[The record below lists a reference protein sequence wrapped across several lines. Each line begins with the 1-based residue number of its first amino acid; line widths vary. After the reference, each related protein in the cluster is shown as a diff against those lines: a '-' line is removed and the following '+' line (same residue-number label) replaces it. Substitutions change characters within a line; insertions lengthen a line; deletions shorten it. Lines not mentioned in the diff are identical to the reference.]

1 MQFSSVKKLI
11 IACKVAAHTLTEGM
25 VMAMQAPTRT
35 GFERWQDGVSKAVSD
50 AKWNSWDCE
59 IQMAVHEYNRYL
71 HGTSGYVPLDW
82 QLIKAMLWVE
92 TGAHDPQWNAKPM
105 QIGVA
110 GDPGLA
116 SLLSRKEGGDL
127 IVPSAWIGRLT
138 MASVRTIPAYNI
150 RAGIGYLLMRMA
162 HFKYRSVLGADP
174 EVYEIAVRPGDSLDK
189 MARAQGTTIDTLKKL
204 NPTATVL
211 RPGQVLKYRKASVQN
226 AVTSWR
232 PMSAPVIAERY
243 NGGGDPNYARK
254 LDYALSMVRKGKVAL
269 CAR

>member
-1 MQFSSVKKLI
+1 MSE
-11 IACKVAAHTLTEGM
+11 ATTCLT
-25 VMAMQAPTRT
+25 
-35 GFERWQDGVSKAVSD
+35 
-50 AKWNSWDCE
+50 
-59 IQMAVHEYNRYL
+59 
-71 HGTSGYVPLDW
+71 
-82 QLIKAMLWVE
+82 
-92 TGAHDPQWNAKPM
+92 
-105 QIGVA
+105 
-110 GDPGLA
+110 
-116 SLLSRKEGGDL
+116 
-127 IVPSAWIGRLT
+127 
-138 MASVRTIPAYNI
+138 
-150 RAGIGYLLMRMA
+150 RA
-162 HFKYRSVLGADP
+162 
-174 EVYEIAVRPGDSLDK
+174 E

>member
-1 MQFSSVKKLI
+1 
-11 IACKVAAHTLTEGM
+11 M

-59 IQMAVHEYNRYL
+59 IRMTVNEYNRHL
-71 HGTSGYVPLDW
+71 RGTSRYVPLDW

-92 TGAHDPQWNAKPM
+92 TGPHDPQWNAKPM
-105 QIGVA
+105 RIGVA

-116 SLLSRKEGGDL
+116 SLLSGKEGGDL
-127 IVPSAWIGRLT
+127 ILPPGWKGQLTISA
-138 MASVRTIPAYNI
+138 VRTIPAYNI

-174 EVYEIAVRPGDSLDK
+174 KVYEIAVRPGDSLDK
-189 MARAQGTTIDTLKKL
+189 MAKAQGTTIDTLKNL
-204 NPTATVL
+204 NPTAAVL

-226 AVTSWR
+226 AIASWR
-232 PMSAPVIAERY
+232 PFSATLIAQRY
-243 NGGGDPNYARK
+243 NGGGDLNYARK
-254 LDYALSMVRKGKVAL
+254 LDYALSMVRQGMVAL
-269 CAR
+269 CEQ